1 MVERLMILQQTYIHR
16 FNGYQ
21 NYAVIRKRLKELY
34 ERAFEG
40 DNSFFRVAVDEAVC
54 NAARYAVDEI
64 TNVEVTI
71 QTVITPET
79 DIKVRIAS
87 VTQAFDALAHR
98 EKLMHLAYE
107 PDNKGRDFGD
117 VFLASTVSRGFWMMM
132 TAVDYLI
139 VEADG
144 SAVTL
149 SVSLPYKQDKK
160 KKPTT
165 RMDILV
171 NRFLV
176 RRDGVI
182 I

>member
-16 FNGYQ
+16 FKGYQ

-64 TNVEVTI
+64 TNMEVTI

-98 EKLMHLAYE
+98 EKLMRLAYE
-107 PDNKGRDFGD
+107 PDNNGRDFGD

-149 SVSLPYKQDKK
+149 SVSLPYRQDKK
-160 KKPTT
+160 NKPTT

>member
-1 MVERLMILQQTYIHR
+1 
-16 FNGYQ
+16 
-21 NYAVIRKRLKELY
+21 
-34 ERAFEG
+34 
-40 DNSFFRVAVDEAVC
+40 
-54 NAARYAVDEI
+54 
-64 TNVEVTI
+64 
-71 QTVITPET
+71 
-79 DIKVRIAS
+79 
-87 VTQAFDALAHR
+87 
-98 EKLMHLAYE
+98 
-107 PDNKGRDFGD
+107 
-117 VFLASTVSRGFWMMM
+117 MMM

-149 SVSLPYKQDKK
+149 SVSLPYRQDKK